1 MSRTKKYI
9 FIGLGIIAT
18 SIGMVG
24 IFVPVLPTTPFLL
37 LAAFLFSKSSERFLY
52 WLCHNRLCGKYI
64 DNYRKGLGLPLM
76 QKIMTIALLWLTIGL
91 SAFVFI
97 DTLWV
102 KIMLIGI
109 AIAVTTHLI
118 LMKTYKPE
126 DVEDQ
131 SEKVK
136 AEDLEIQPHFETK

>member
-1 MSRTKKYI
+1 
-9 FIGLGIIAT
+9 
-18 SIGMVG
+18 
-24 IFVPVLPTTPFLL
+24 
-37 LAAFLFSKSSERFLY
+37 
-52 WLCHNRLCGKYI
+52 
-64 DNYRKGLGLPLM
+64 M